1 MSSVE
6 SERAVCT
13 HCGGSGYEPVGPTP
27 EEQEALLVQLREAG
41 ERRAAHS
48 AQKTLA
54 GRREL
59 EAAYQDIRVLAA
71 EAGRLNLTKLQ
82 VAEAVGLKRAAL
94 YNVLSGKT
102 GG

>member
-6 SERAVCT
+6 VEPATCT

-27 EEQEALLVQLREAG
+27 EEREALLGQLREAG
-41 ERRAAHS
+41 ERRALHS
-48 AQKTLA
+48 AQRTLA
-54 GRREL
+54 GRQEL
-59 EAAYQDIRVLAA
+59 AAAYQDIRVLAA
-71 EAGRLNLTKLQ
+71 EAGRLGLAKIQ

-94 YNVLSGKT
+94 YNVLTGKT